1 MKSSYVNEAI
11 NSIGLLLY
19 NGEVELSLDDVPINR
34 FIQIQSCKKCSTFPP
49 CKISSFQTILKTM
62 INYGLLILIINI

>member
-19 NGEVELSLDDVPINR
+19 NGEVELPLDDVLINR
-34 FIQIQSCKKCSTFPP
+34 FIQIQSCKKYSTFLRV
-49 CKISSFQTILKTM
+49 KFQVFKLSSRQ
-62 INYGLLILIINI
+62 